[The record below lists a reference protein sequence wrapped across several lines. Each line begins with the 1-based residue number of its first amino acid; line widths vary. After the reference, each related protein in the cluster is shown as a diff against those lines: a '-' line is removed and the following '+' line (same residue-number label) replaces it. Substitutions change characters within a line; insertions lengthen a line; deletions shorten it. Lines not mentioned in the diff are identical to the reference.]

1 MKTLLSLNTLLVILS
16 IILAILVAL
25 TIKNIPVNDADY
37 YLSLSSIISSILIVL
52 TLWIT
57 NRQNRFSNIN
67 FLESQKESKKQFDRD
82 REETKKQFDE
92 QLKFFQK
99 QQFESTFFN
108 MMKQLEDIVSK
119 LSLDDK
125 KGRDVFEH
133 LYNKKTVN
141 INDENYILEEVE
153 TYLQYADDA
162 FELDEFIIHNEN
174 PGIIRITSIYG
185 IKSILNG
192 FGIFAY
198 NYIEET
204 YYLDHYFNYLFQI
217 MKFVDESKFLEN
229 TDGEIFERSK
239 YIDQLKAKLSPY
251 ELVFLFYNG
260 LSDKGDNTKQ
270 YIEKYSMFEH
280 IRYELLANSKRY
292 LDLSLFE
299 DTFDNDYFRFINFEE
314 IEFSK
319 YTYEVSSINKQKS

>member
-1 MKTLLSLNTLLVILS
+1 MWESNIYDMQTLILNTIIQYFTKFGPDHWMVILTFIAIS
-16 IILAILVAL
+16 ITVV
-25 TIKNIPVNDADY
+25 TFIKN
-37 YLSLSSIISSILIVL
+37 
-52 TLWIT
+52 
-57 NRQNRFSNIN
+57 
-67 FLESQKESKKQFDRD
+67 QKFI
-82 REETKKQFDE
+82 
-92 QLKFFQK
+92 QK

-119 LSLDDK
+119 LSIDNV
-125 KGRDVFEH
+125 KGRDSFEH
-133 LYNKKTVN
+133 LYNKKTVI

-153 TYLQYADDA
+153 PYLQYADDA
-162 FELDEFIIHNEN
+162 IELDEFIVSNEN
-174 PGIIRITSIYG
+174 PGVISITSDYG

-217 MKFVDESKFLEN
+217 MKFVDESTFLEN

-239 YIDQLKAKLSPY
+239 YMDQLKAKLSPY

-260 LSDKGDNTKQ
+260 LSDRGGNTKQ
-270 YIEKYSMFEH
+270 NIEKYSMFEH